1 MKKQKYFKVTLILV
15 FILSFSYFLYQRY
28 VPEKSNISEEQTKAS
43 LKKLES
49 KYNTR
54 DVIIVFKEGVSE
66 KKIDEIISE
75 FQGEVIDRL
84 PEIKN
89 YHIKIQKNL
98 TTEEMLYLVEDLNK
112 LKEVSL
118 AVMEEKNAG
127 KDNSKSYFNSNQI
140 ESNKTFD
147 DALAI
152 YNKPANVF
160 YSPDGSHTFLY
171 PSNWDFSGQGKLVY
185 KKEEKELT
193 YTLKKSA
200 IDLYEDV
207 IQSNIQQEEKNSMSL
222 DSEMDVHNQ
231 GNLTIAKW
239 VMKKDDKLLPR
250 SLIQGKDFYY
260 YFTTNDNVTLDEFSL
275 IVDSFIVNKDPLNK
289 K

>member
-1 MKKQKYFKVTLILV
+1 MKKQKYFKVVLILV
-15 FILSFSYFLYQRY
+15 FILSFSYFLHQRY

-49 KYNTR
+49 KYNTK

-66 KKIDEIISE
+66 KKINDIISE

-89 YHIKIQKNL
+89 YHIRIRKNL

-112 LKEVSL
+112 LNEVSL
-118 AVMEEKNAG
+118 AVMEEKNDG
-127 KDNSKSYFNSNQI
+127 ENNSKSYFNSNQI

-171 PSNWDFSGQGKLVY
+171 PSNWDFSKQGKLVY
-185 KKEEKELT
+185 KKEEKEFT
-193 YTLKKSA
+193 YTLKKSP

-207 IQSNIQQEEKNSMSL
+207 IQNDIQREEKSSMSL

-231 GNLTIAKW
+231 GNLIIAKW
-239 VMKKDDKLLPR
+239 VMKKDNSLLPR
-250 SLIQGKDFYY
+250 AIIQGNDFYY
-260 YFTTNDNVTLDEFSL
+260 YFTTNDKVTLDEFSL
-275 IVDSFIVNKDPLNK
+275 IVDSFIVNKNPSK